1 MLTTKDLENALKK
14 NYVDFSEAV
23 KAVLTEKLD
32 NHPVIKS
39 KMDEIEQYDS
49 ISEKCDEM
57 VCKKHDDEKEDE
69 PLDDEDEKEE
79 KDSDDEDS
87 DDDDS
92 DEDSDDDEDDEDSK
106 DGLNE
111 SLSYEK
117 GRNYLIPLRE
127 TRGRRIRLKLVEKET
142 LEGKLEDFDRKYV
155 YLGNTRCLPDDYWI
169 DGMNVPWKNIE
180 SIEFIKE
187 TGRRIF

>member
-39 KMDEIEQYDS
+39 KMDEIEKYDS
-49 ISEKCDEM
+49 ICEKCDEM

-79 KDSDDEDS
+79 KDSDDD
-87 DDDDS
+87 
-92 DEDSDDDEDDEDSK
+92 DDDEDSEDEDL
-106 DGLNE
+106 DE
-111 SLSYEK
+111 SLSYDE
-117 GRNYLIPLRE
+117 GRRYLIPLRQTE
-127 TRGRRIRLKLVEKET
+127 GKVIRLKLVEKET
-142 LEGKLEDFDRKYV
+142 YTGKLVDFDRDGVQLGWTWVEPGKYRIEGT
-155 YLGNTRCLPDDYWI
+155 LT
-169 DGMNVPWKNIE
+169 PWKNIE
-180 SIEFIKE
+180 SIEFVKE

>member
-14 NYVDFSEAV
+14 NYVDFSDAV

-39 KMDEIEQYDS
+39 KMDEIEKFDS
-49 ISEKCDEM
+49 ICEKCDEM

-79 KDSDDEDS
+79 KDLDD
-87 DDDDS
+87 
-92 DEDSDDDEDDEDSK
+92 DDDEDLD
-106 DGLNE
+106 E
-111 SLSYEK
+111 SLSYDD
-117 GRNYLIPLRE
+117 GLDYLSPLRE
-127 TRGRRIRLKLVEKET
+127 TRGRRLRLKLKEKET
-142 LEGKLEDFDRKYV
+142 LEGKLEDFDEDYV
-155 YLGNTRCLPDDYWI
+155 YLGNTRCLPGNYWI
-169 DGMNVPWKNIE
+169 DGMNVPWKNIK
-180 SIEFIKE
+180 SMEFIKE

>member
-39 KMDEIEQYDS
+39 KMDEIEKYDS
-49 ISEKCDEM
+49 ICEKCDEM
-57 VCKKHDDEKEDE
+57 VCKKKHIDDFEEKEGE

-79 KDSDDEDS
+79 KDSDDDEDS
-87 DDDDS
+87 DDDD
-92 DEDSDDDEDDEDSK
+92 DEDLD
-106 DGLNE
+106 E
-111 SLSYEK
+111 SLSYDD
-117 GRNYLIPLRE
+117 GLDYLSPLRE
-127 TRGRRIRLKLVEKET
+127 TKGRRIRLKLKEKET
-142 LEGKLEDFDRKYV
+142 LEGKLEDFDEDYV
-155 YLGNTRCLPDDYWI
+155 YLGKTRCLPDDYWI
-169 DGMNVPWKNIE
+169 DGMNVPWKNIK
-180 SIEFIKE
+180 SMEFIKE

>member
-79 KDSDDEDS
+79 KESDDDDEDS
-87 DDDDS
+87 DDDG
-92 DEDSDDDEDDEDSK
+92 DEDSDDEE
-106 DGLNE
+106 
-111 SLSYEK
+111 
-117 GRNYLIPLRE
+117 
-127 TRGRRIRLKLVEKET
+127 
-142 LEGKLEDFDRKYV
+142 
-155 YLGNTRCLPDDYWI
+155 
-169 DGMNVPWKNIE
+169 
-180 SIEFIKE
+180 
-187 TGRRIF
+187 

>member
-1 MLTTKDLENALKK
+1 MLTTKDLENTLKK

-39 KMDEIEQYDS
+39 KMDEIEKFDS
-49 ISEKCDEM
+49 ICEKCDEM
-57 VCKKHDDEKEDE
+57 VCKKNDEDEKEDE

-87 DDDDS
+87 DDDD
-92 DEDSDDDEDDEDSK
+92 DDDDDDDEDLD
-106 DGLNE
+106 E
-111 SLSYEK
+111 SLSYEE
-117 GRNYLIPLRE
+117 GRRYLIPLRQTE
-127 TRGRRIRLKLVEKET
+127 GRVIRLKLVEKET
-142 LEGKLEDFDRKYV
+142 YTGKLVDFDRDGV
-155 YLGNTRCLPDDYWI
+155 QLGWTWVEPGEYRIEGTLT
-169 DGMNVPWKNIE
+169 PWKNIK
-180 SIEFIKE
+180 SIEFVKE

>member
-23 KAVLTEKLD
+23 KAVLAENLD

-39 KMDEIEQYDS
+39 KMDEIEKYDS
-49 ISEKCDEM
+49 ICEKCDEM
-57 VCKKHDDEKEDE
+57 KCEKKHTDDFEEKEGE

-79 KDSDDEDS
+79 KDSDEEDDDDDEDS
-87 DDDDS
+87 DDDD
-92 DEDSDDDEDDEDSK
+92 EDLD
-106 DGLNE
+106 E
-111 SLSYEK
+111 SLSYDK

-127 TRGRRIRLKLVEKET
+127 TKGRRIRLKLVNKET
-142 LEGKLEDFDRKYV
+142 YTGKLVDFDRDGV
-155 YLGNTRCLPDDYWI
+155 QLGLTWVEPDEYRI
-169 DGMNVPWKNIE
+169 EGTFTPWKNIE
-180 SIEFIKE
+180 SIEFVKE

>member
-1 MLTTKDLENALKK
+1 MLTTKDLENTLKK

-57 VCKKHDDEKEDE
+57 KCEKKHTDDFEEKD
-69 PLDDEDEKEE
+69 LDDDDEKEE

-87 DDDDS
+87 DDDD
-92 DEDSDDDEDDEDSK
+92 DEDSEDDLD
-106 DGLNE
+106 E
-111 SLSYEK
+111 SLSYER
-117 GRNYLIPLRE
+117 GQNYLIPLRQ

-142 LEGKLEDFDRKYV
+142 LEGKLEGFDEKYV

-169 DGMNVPWKNIE
+169 DGMNVPWKNIK
-180 SIEFIKE
+180 SMEFIKE
-187 TGRRIF
+187 TGIRIF

>member
-39 KMDEIEQYDS
+39 KMDEIEKYDS
-49 ISEKCDEM
+49 ICEKCDEM
-57 VCKKHDDEKEDE
+57 VCKKKHTDDFEEKEDE

-79 KDSDDEDS
+79 KDSDD
-87 DDDDS
+87 DDDDDD
-92 DEDSDDDEDDEDSK
+92 DEDSDDEDLD
-106 DGLNE
+106 E
-111 SLSYEK
+111 SLSYDD
-117 GRNYLIPLRE
+117 GLDYLSPLRE
-127 TRGRRIRLKLVEKET
+127 TRGRVIRLKLKEKET
-142 LEGKLEDFDRKYV
+142 LEGKLEDFDEDYV
-155 YLGNTRCLPDDYWI
+155 YLGKTRCLPDNYWI
-169 DGMNVPWKNIE
+169 DGMNVPWKNIK
-180 SIEFIKE
+180 SMEFVKE

>member
-39 KMDEIEQYDS
+39 KMNEIEKYDS
-49 ISEKCDEM
+49 ICEKCDEM
-57 VCKKHDDEKEDE
+57 KCEKKHTDDFEEKEDE

-79 KDSDDEDS
+79 KDSD
-87 DDDDS
+87 
-92 DEDSDDDEDDEDSK
+92 SDDDEDSED
-106 DGLNE
+106 DLDE

-117 GRNYLIPLRE
+117 GRRYLIPLRQ
-127 TRGRRIRLKLVEKET
+127 TRGRRIRLKLEEKET
-142 LEGKLEDFDRKYV
+142 LEGKLEDFDEKYV
-155 YLGNTRCLPDDYWI
+155 YLGKTRCLPDDYWI
-169 DGMNVPWKNIE
+169 DGMGVPWKNII

-187 TGRRIF
+187 TELRIF

>member
-39 KMDEIEQYDS
+39 KMDEIEKYDS
-49 ISEKCDEM
+49 ICEKCDEM
-57 VCKKHDDEKEDE
+57 VCKKQDDEKEDE

-79 KDSDDEDS
+79 KDLDDEDDDS
-87 DDDDS
+87 DDDD
-92 DEDSDDDEDDEDSK
+92 DEDLD
-106 DGLNE
+106 E
-111 SLSYEK
+111 SLSYDDGLDYLSPLRQTK
-117 GRNYLIPLRE
+117 GRV
-127 TRGRRIRLKLVEKET
+127 IRLKLKEKET
-142 LEGKLEDFDRKYV
+142 LEGKLEDFDEDYV
-155 YLGNTRCLPDDYWI
+155 YLGNTRCLPGNYWI

>member
-39 KMDEIEQYDS
+39 KMDEIEKYDS
-49 ISEKCDEM
+49 ICEKCDEM
-57 VCKKHDDEKEDE
+57 VCKKKHTDDFEEKEDE

-79 KDSDDEDS
+79 KDL
-87 DDDDS
+87 
-92 DEDSDDDEDDEDSK
+92 DDEDDEDS
-106 DGLNE
+106 DDEDLDE
-111 SLSYEK
+111 SLSYDD
-117 GRNYLIPLRE
+117 GLDYLSPLRE
-127 TRGRRIRLKLVEKET
+127 TRGRQLRLKLKEKET
-142 LEGKLEDFDRKYV
+142 LEGKLEDFDEDYV
-155 YLGNTRCLPDDYWI
+155 YLGNTRCLPGNYWI
-169 DGMNVPWKNIE
+169 DGINVPWKNIK
-180 SIEFIKE
+180 SMEFIKE

>member
-1 MLTTKDLENALKK
+1 MLTTKDLENTLKK

-49 ISEKCDEM
+49 ICEKCDEM
-57 VCKKHDDEKEDE
+57 KCEKKHTDDFEEKEGE

-79 KDSDDEDS
+79 KDSDD
-87 DDDDS
+87 DD
-92 DEDSDDDEDDEDSK
+92 DEDSDDEDLD
-106 DGLNE
+106 E
-111 SLSYEK
+111 SLSYER
-117 GRNYLIPLRE
+117 GSRYLIPLRE
-127 TRGRRIRLKLVEKET
+127 TKGRRIRLKLVEKET
-142 LEGKLEDFDRKYV
+142 YEGKLVDFDKDGVQLGWTWVEPGKYRIEGT
-155 YLGNTRCLPDDYWI
+155 LT
-169 DGMNVPWKNIE
+169 PWKNIE
-180 SIEFIKE
+180 SIEFVKE

>member
-57 VCKKHDDEKEDE
+57 ICKKHDDEKEDE

-79 KDSDDEDS
+79 KDSDDDDDEDS
-87 DDDDS
+87 DDDDEE
-92 DEDSDDDEDDEDSK
+92 DEEED
-106 DGLNE
+106 
-111 SLSYEK
+111 
-117 GRNYLIPLRE
+117 
-127 TRGRRIRLKLVEKET
+127 
-142 LEGKLEDFDRKYV
+142 
-155 YLGNTRCLPDDYWI
+155 
-169 DGMNVPWKNIE
+169 
-180 SIEFIKE
+180 
-187 TGRRIF
+187 

>member
-23 KAVLTEKLD
+23 KAVLAENLD

-49 ISEKCDEM
+49 ICEKCDEM
-57 VCKKHDDEKEDE
+57 KCEKKHTDDFEEKEGE

-79 KDSDDEDS
+79 KDSEEE
-87 DDDDS
+87 DDDD
-92 DEDSDDDEDDEDSK
+92 DDDEDLDESVTYD
-106 DGLNE
+106 DGLDY
-111 SLSYEK
+111 LS
-117 GRNYLIPLRE
+117 PLRQ
-127 TRGRRIRLKLVEKET
+127 TRGRRLRLKLKEKET
-142 LEGKLEDFDRKYV
+142 LEGKLEDFDEKYV
-155 YLGNTRCLPDDYWI
+155 YLGKTRCLPDDYWI
-169 DGMNVPWKNIE
+169 DGMSVPWKNIK
-180 SIEFIKE
+180 SMEFIKE

>member
-14 NYVDFSEAV
+14 NYVDFSDAV

-39 KMDEIEQYDS
+39 KMDEIEKFDS
-49 ISEKCDEM
+49 ICEKCDEM

-79 KDSDDEDS
+79 KDL
-87 DDDDS
+87 DDDD
-92 DEDSDDDEDDEDSK
+92 DDDDDDEDLD
-106 DGLNE
+106 E
-111 SLSYEK
+111 SLSYDD
-117 GRNYLIPLRE
+117 GLDYLSPLRE
-127 TRGRRIRLKLVEKET
+127 TRGRRLRLKLKEKET
-142 LEGKLEDFDRKYV
+142 LEGKLEDFDEDYV
-155 YLGNTRCLPDDYWI
+155 YLGNTRCLPGNYWI
-169 DGMNVPWKNIE
+169 DGMNVPWKNIK
-180 SIEFIKE
+180 SMEFIKE

>member
-39 KMDEIEQYDS
+39 KMDEIEKFDS
-49 ISEKCDEM
+49 ICEKCDEM
-57 VCKKHDDEKEDE
+57 VCKKKHIDDFEEKEGE

-79 KDSDDEDS
+79 KDLDDEDDDS
-87 DDDDS
+87 DDDD
-92 DEDSDDDEDDEDSK
+92 DEDLD
-106 DGLNE
+106 E
-111 SLSYEK
+111 SLSYDDGLDYLSPLRQTK
-117 GRNYLIPLRE
+117 GRV
-127 TRGRRIRLKLVEKET
+127 IRLKLKEKET
-142 LEGKLEDFDRKYV
+142 LEGKLEDFDEDYV
-155 YLGNTRCLPDDYWI
+155 YLGNTRCLPGNYWI
-169 DGMNVPWKNIE
+169 DGMNVPWKNIK
-180 SIEFIKE
+180 SMEFVKE

>member
-23 KAVLTEKLD
+23 KAVLAENLD

-39 KMDEIEQYDS
+39 KMDEIEKYDS
-49 ISEKCDEM
+49 ICEKCDEM
-57 VCKKHDDEKEDE
+57 KCEKNDDEKEDE
-69 PLDDEDEKEE
+69 PLDDKDEKEE
-79 KDSDDEDS
+79 KDSEEEDSDDDDDEDS
-87 DDDDS
+87 DDDLD
-92 DEDSDDDEDDEDSK
+92 
-106 DGLNE
+106 E

-127 TRGRRIRLKLVEKET
+127 TKGRRIRLKLTNKET
-142 LEGKLEDFDRKYV
+142 YTGKLVDFDRDGV
-155 YLGNTRCLPDDYWI
+155 QLGWTWVEPDEYRI
-169 DGMNVPWKNIE
+169 EGTLTPWKCIE
-180 SIEFIKE
+180 SIEFVKE

>member
-39 KMDEIEQYDS
+39 KMDEIEKYDS
-49 ISEKCDEM
+49 ICEKCDEM
-57 VCKKHDDEKEDE
+57 KCEKHDDDEDEKEDE

-87 DDDDS
+87 DDEE
-92 DEDSDDDEDDEDSK
+92 ED
-106 DGLNE
+106 
-111 SLSYEK
+111 
-117 GRNYLIPLRE
+117 
-127 TRGRRIRLKLVEKET
+127 
-142 LEGKLEDFDRKYV
+142 
-155 YLGNTRCLPDDYWI
+155 
-169 DGMNVPWKNIE
+169 
-180 SIEFIKE
+180 
-187 TGRRIF
+187 

>member
-39 KMDEIEQYDS
+39 KMNEIEKYDS
-49 ISEKCDEM
+49 ICEKCDEM
-57 VCKKHDDEKEDE
+57 KCEKKHTDDFEEKEGE

-79 KDSDDEDS
+79 KDSEE
-87 DDDDS
+87 DDDD
-92 DEDSDDDEDDEDSK
+92 DDDEDLDESFTYD
-106 DGLNE
+106 DGLDY
-111 SLSYEK
+111 LS
-117 GRNYLIPLRE
+117 PLRQ
-127 TRGRRIRLKLVEKET
+127 TRGRRLRLKLKEKET
-142 LEGKLEDFDRKYV
+142 LEGKLEDFDEKYV
-155 YLGNTRCLPDDYWI
+155 YLGKTRCLPDDYWI
-169 DGMNVPWKNIE
+169 DGMGVPWKNII
-180 SIEFIKE
+180 SMEFIKE

>member
-39 KMDEIEQYDS
+39 KMDEIEKFDS
-49 ISEKCDEM
+49 ICEKCDEM
-57 VCKKHDDEKEDE
+57 VCKKKHIDDFEEKEDE

-79 KDSDDEDS
+79 KDL
-87 DDDDS
+87 
-92 DEDSDDDEDDEDSK
+92 DDDEDLDESISYD
-106 DGLNE
+106 DGLDY
-111 SLSYEK
+111 LS
-117 GRNYLIPLRE
+117 PLRE
-127 TRGRRIRLKLVEKET
+127 TRGRRIRLKLKEKET
-142 LEGKLEDFDRKYV
+142 LEGKLEDFDEKYV
-155 YLGNTRCLPDDYWI
+155 YLGKTRCLPDDYWI
-169 DGMNVPWKNIE
+169 DGMNVPWKNIK
-180 SIEFIKE
+180 SMEFIKE

>member
-39 KMDEIEQYDS
+39 KMDEIEKYDS
-49 ISEKCDEM
+49 ICEKCDEM
-57 VCKKHDDEKEDE
+57 KCEKNDDDEDEREDE

-79 KDSDDEDS
+79 KDSEEEDDDDED

-92 DEDSDDDEDDEDSK
+92 DDEEED
-106 DGLNE
+106 
-111 SLSYEK
+111 
-117 GRNYLIPLRE
+117 
-127 TRGRRIRLKLVEKET
+127 
-142 LEGKLEDFDRKYV
+142 
-155 YLGNTRCLPDDYWI
+155 
-169 DGMNVPWKNIE
+169 
-180 SIEFIKE
+180 
-187 TGRRIF
+187 

>member
-79 KDSDDEDS
+79 KDSDD
-87 DDDDS
+87 
-92 DEDSDDDEDDEDSK
+92 DEDSEDDDDDEDSEDSL
-106 DGLNE
+106 DE

-117 GRNYLIPLRE
+117 GKNYLIPLRE

-142 LEGKLEDFDRKYV
+142 LEGKLEDFDEKYV
-155 YLGNTRCLPDDYWI
+155 YLGKTRCLPDDYWI
-169 DGMNVPWKNIE
+169 DGMGVPWKNII

-187 TGRRIF
+187 TGIRIF

>member
-69 PLDDEDEKEE
+69 PLDDKDEKEE
-79 KDSDDEDS
+79 KDSDD
-87 DDDDS
+87 
-92 DEDSDDDEDDEDSK
+92 DEDSEDDDDDEDSEDSL
-106 DGLNE
+106 DE

-117 GRNYLIPLRE
+117 GSRYLIPLRE

-142 LEGKLEDFDRKYV
+142 LEGKLEDFDRQYV
-155 YLGNTRCLPDDYWI
+155 YLGNTKCLPDNYWI
-169 DGMNVPWKNIE
+169 DGMSVPWKNIE